1 MYTFI
6 TGGCS
11 VEDSCKRRVVE
22 LQSRMGD
29 ENIDVAVFSDA
40 DSVVYFTG
48 FANYLAMEF
57 GRATVAAIPRNGEP
71 IIIAPSQE
79 AEMARAMTDISD
91 VREWNDGIDDE
102 WRKPLAE
109 LIRSCR
115 AECIGYEI
123 DKTHPAISRGIETAG
138 DGARLKDITGM
149 ISSMRLIKTPDELAT
164 MRQAGKVA
172 VAMVEAG
179 RNAIAEG
186 VPEYEIALAVI
197 AGGTRKA
204 AEFLSEDGVDEFTSP
219 TIHNLQVLQSGHHT
233 CMVHRRSTKRR
244 LQNGDPVYLC
254 FCGIANFKH
263 FKLGF
268 DREFWVGSITD
279 EQTRAYETVVKA
291 QQAALSEIRP
301 GALAKHVHAA
311 AEDVYLSGGYG
322 TAYRTGRA
330 IGYSYLEQPELKRG
344 DETRLE
350 AGMTFAV
357 DGGLGFPGQ
366 YGARIGD
373 SIAVTKDGFEYL
385 TDYPRELAVI

>member
-1 MYTFI
+1 MRNP
-6 TGGCS
+6 
-11 VEDSCKRRVVE
+11 CKKRVAE
-22 LQSRMGD
+22 LQARMRD
-29 ENIDVAVFSDA
+29 EGIDVAVFSNA
-40 DSVVYFTG
+40 DSVFYFTG

-57 GRATVAAIPRNGEP
+57 GRATVVAVLRDGEP
-71 IIIAPSQE
+71 IIITPSQE
-79 AEMARAMTDISD
+79 AEMARAMTDLPD
-91 VREWNDGIDDE
+91 VREWTDGIDDE

-109 LIRSCR
+109 LIKSCR
-115 AECIGYEI
+115 AKCIGYEI
-123 DKTHPAISRGIETAG
+123 DKTDPAITRGITTSAE
-138 DGARLKDITGM
+138 GARVADIAGL
-149 ISSMRLIKTPDELAT
+149 ISSMRVIKTADELAT

-179 RNAIAEG
+179 RGAMAEG

-204 AEFLSEDGVDEFTSP
+204 AEFLSDDGADAFVSP

-233 CMVHRRSTKRR
+233 CMVHRRSSTRC
-244 LQNGDPVYLC
+244 LQHGDPVYLC

-268 DREFWVGSITD
+268 DREFWVGSVTD
-279 EQTRAYETVVKA
+279 EQARAYETVVKA

-301 GALAKHVHAA
+301 GAIAKDVHAA

>member
-1 MYTFI
+1 MQNP
-6 TGGCS
+6 
-11 VEDSCKRRVVE
+11 CKKRVAE
-22 LQSRMGD
+22 LQARMRD
-29 ENIDVAVFSDA
+29 EGIDVAVFSNA
-40 DSVVYFTG
+40 DSVFYFTG

-57 GRATVAAIPRNGEP
+57 GRATVVAVLRDGEP
-71 IIIAPSQE
+71 IIITPSQE
-79 AEMARAMTDISD
+79 AEMARAMTDLPD
-91 VREWNDGIDDE
+91 VREWTDGIDDE

-109 LIRSCR
+109 LIKSCR
-115 AECIGYEI
+115 AKCIGYEI
-123 DKTHPAISRGIETAG
+123 DKTDPAITRGITTSAE
-138 DGARLKDITGM
+138 GARVADIAGL
-149 ISSMRLIKTPDELAT
+149 ISSMRVIKTADELAT

-179 RNAIAEG
+179 RGAMAEG

-204 AEFLSEDGVDEFTSP
+204 AEFLSDDGADAFVSP

-233 CMVHRRSTKRR
+233 CMVHRRSSTRC
-244 LQNGDPVYLC
+244 LQHGDPVYLC

-268 DREFWVGSITD
+268 DREFWVGSVTD
-279 EQTRAYETVVKA
+279 EQARAYETVVKA

-301 GALAKHVHAA
+301 GAIAKDVHAA